1 MMRQKARMSNQKGKD
16 NFSLFAVSLELAF
29 FITVPLVACAL
40 LGLWLD
46 SLFGT
51 RPFMLIGG
59 VVAGIAIST
68 AITVRRV
75 LFMIRQADKE
85 YEERKKSF

>member
-1 MMRQKARMSNQKGKD
+1 MTNQKDKD

-29 FITVPLVACAL
+29 FITVPLVVCAL
-40 LGLWLD
+40 AGLWLD

-51 RPFMLIGG
+51 RPFALIGG
-59 VVAGIAIST
+59 VVLGIIVAT
-68 AITVRRV
+68 VITVRRV

-85 YEERKKSF
+85 YEEEKKKREMKDN